1 MTSAGEGEA
10 GDEIAVVTYQSEGPP
25 QLHPH
30 FVGLEVRDYVEQL
43 AEFRETESVSSRS
56 CSSRLH
62 VVRVLKH
69 KVGES

>member
-10 GDEIAVVTYQSEGPP
+10 GDEIAVVTYQSEGP
-25 QLHPH
+25 PH